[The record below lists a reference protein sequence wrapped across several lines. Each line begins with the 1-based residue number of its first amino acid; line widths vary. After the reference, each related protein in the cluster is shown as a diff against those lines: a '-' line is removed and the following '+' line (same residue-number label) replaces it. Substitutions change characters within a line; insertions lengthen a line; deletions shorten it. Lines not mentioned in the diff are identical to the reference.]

1 MVPPKLTTSER
12 NIQNLVAGAMIYNTT
27 LNRLELYNGTGW
39 VGIATEV

>member
-1 MVPPKLTTSER
+1 MVPPKLTTAER
-12 NIQNLVAGAMIYNTT
+12 NIQNLVSGAMIYNTT